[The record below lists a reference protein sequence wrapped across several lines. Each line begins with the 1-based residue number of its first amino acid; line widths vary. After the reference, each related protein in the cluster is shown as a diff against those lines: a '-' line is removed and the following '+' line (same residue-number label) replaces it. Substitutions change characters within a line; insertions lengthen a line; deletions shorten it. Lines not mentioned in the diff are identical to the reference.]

1 MKSTSTN
8 GSLLLKSNLGFYR
21 NLALLNSISMKSQK
35 GNMPVPPQTMMILP
49 FGASARYFIP
59 DPIGCD
65 IMIEPSNLGSNS
77 FDVSFPDLYFFIT
90 SGIASVSP
98 ICCF

>member
-1 MKSTSTN
+1 
-8 GSLLLKSNLGFYR
+8 
-21 NLALLNSISMKSQK
+21 MKSQK
-35 GNMPVPPQTMMILP
+35 GNMPVPPQTMMTLP

-77 FDVSFPDLYFFIT
+77 FEVSFPDLYFFIT
-90 SGIASVSP
+90 SGIVSVSP
-98 ICCF
+98 RCCF